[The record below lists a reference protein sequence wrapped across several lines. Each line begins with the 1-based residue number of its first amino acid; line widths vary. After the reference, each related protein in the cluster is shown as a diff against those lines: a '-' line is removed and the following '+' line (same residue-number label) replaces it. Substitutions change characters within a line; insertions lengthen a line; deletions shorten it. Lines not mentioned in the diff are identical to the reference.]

1 MPDKLVELFKCSFVE
16 EQLNTLAGGELAFL
30 VLLLSTFETTA
41 DFRFFI
47 AAVQF
52 FKAIVVLC
60 RTVHL
65 AFSSRQI
72 AKR

>member
-1 MPDKLVELFKCSFVE
+1 
-16 EQLNTLAGGELAFL
+16 
-30 VLLLSTFETTA
+30 
-41 DFRFFI
+41 
-47 AAVQF
+47 VQF